1 MAVRNK
7 RRKGQ
12 SPPPAGKIN
21 QRPSQPVGNRR
32 FIVLAGVAL
41 VAVLAVAA
49 VVAFVVVRQGDP
61 SDKPWSQLGTEDVHS
76 LAFIDGD
83 PQRLLFGHHGGI
95 LATADG
101 GKTWAAL
108 ATRSDAMGL
117 GVAAGGSIVIAG
129 HEVFAESRDGG
140 QAWLDITTDLP
151 SLDIH
156 GFARDPGSPAR
167 MWVYLAIGG
176 LWESLDG
183 GRTWTQVQEQNIV
196 FPVAVAAPSGAGLLG
211 VTATG
216 IGRSDDGG
224 RTWRTLTDP
233 ELYPLTDLAATS
245 DERIHSA
252 VYRAAHNDL
261 LEATLA
267 QYYVLALRIWV
278 MALDQQVVLRNLGAR
293 VRARR
298 LVLGLS
304 QEELAERAGLHRNY
318 VGGIEQGRR
327 NVAAFNL
334 VRLAVALEVDPG
346 DLLTNLH
353 KVRR

>member
-1 MAVRNK
+1 MAARNK

-49 VVAFVVVRQGDP
+49 VVAFVVVRQGD
-61 SDKPWSQLGTEDVHS
+61 SSVKPWSRLGTEDVHS

-83 PQRLLFGHHGGI
+83 PQRLLFGHHRGI

-101 GKTWAAL
+101 GKTWAPL

-140 QAWLDITTDLP
+140 LTWVDITSDLP

-176 LWESLDG
+176 LWESLDF
-183 GRTWTQVQEQNIV
+183 GRTWLKIQEQNIV
-196 FPVAVAAPSGAGLLG
+196 FPVAIATSSGTGLVG
-211 VTATG
+211 VTAAG

-224 RTWRTLTDP
+224 RTWRTVTDP
-233 ELYPLTDLAATS
+233 QLYPVTGLTATS
-245 DERIHSA
+245 DGSILIASGP
-252 VYRAAHNDL
+252 D
-261 LEATLA
+261 
-267 QYYVLALRIWV
+267 
-278 MALDQQVVLRNLGAR
+278 
-293 VRARR
+293 
-298 LVLGLS
+298 
-304 QEELAERAGLHRNY
+304 
-318 VGGIEQGRR
+318 
-327 NVAAFNL
+327 
-334 VRLAVALEVDPG
+334 RLARSDDGGVTWSSLPFTGQPAAVAVTADGRSIALVTRSADFYRSDDGGLTWPG
-346 DLLTNLH
+346 P
-353 KVRR
+353 